1 MVVIYKD
8 NKVIMILP
16 LCVEKKFKL
25 NILCWAGFPFS
36 DYNAPLVKKNLVLD
50 KNTFKYFIKKIF
62 LKKNIKLIVLNLKIN
77 RII

>member
-1 MVVIYKD
+1 MFLVVIYKD

-36 DYNAPLVKKNLVLD
+36 DYVHH
-50 KNTFKYFIKKIF
+50 
-62 LKKNIKLIVLNLKIN
+62 
-77 RII
+77 